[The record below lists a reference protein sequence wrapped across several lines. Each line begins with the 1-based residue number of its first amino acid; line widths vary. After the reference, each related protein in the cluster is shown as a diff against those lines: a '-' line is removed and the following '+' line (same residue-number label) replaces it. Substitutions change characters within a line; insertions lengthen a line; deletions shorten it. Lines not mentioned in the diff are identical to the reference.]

1 MRKEDVFLV
10 YKMLL
15 QIRDLSEKLED
26 SLKKQDF
33 IKISQLKQ
41 KILEMQRSLAKIL

>member
-1 MRKEDVFLV
+1 MRKEDVFLA

-26 SLKKQDF
+26 SLKRQDF